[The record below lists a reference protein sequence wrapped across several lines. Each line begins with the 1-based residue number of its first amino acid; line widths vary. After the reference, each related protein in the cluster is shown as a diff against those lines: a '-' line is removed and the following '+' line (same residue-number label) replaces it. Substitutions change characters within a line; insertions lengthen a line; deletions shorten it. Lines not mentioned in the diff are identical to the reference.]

1 MKIYCMSDI
10 HGCLPEFEEALSLV
24 EDYLKEPDTKL
35 CLLGDYIHGG
45 ADSYGVLDKIMRLQD
60 QYGTEKVIALMG
72 NHEEHVL
79 SGIATINQ
87 MTRTLEEEADEGN
100 EKYIYW
106 IENLP
111 RYYTEGN
118 TVRKRVVEA
127 PQRETR
133 QQELPSYAKVRRV
146 KPNQGMALAMNPGF
160 AVFLGLSVL
169 ITLAACVMMLSMQAK
184 VTNQGNTIT
193 KLQAEIETLT
203 DDNNAYEARINSSV
217 NLEQIRDVAMNQLG
231 MVYPTDGQVVYYDQ
245 TEADYVR
252 QYQDV
257 PEVK

>member
-1 MKIYCMSDI
+1 MR
-10 HGCLPEFEEALSLV
+10 ENQR
-24 EDYLKEPDTKL
+24 
-35 CLLGDYIHGG
+35 
-45 ADSYGVLDKIMRLQD
+45 SY
-60 QYGTEKVIALMG
+60 YE
-72 NHEEHVL
+72 
-79 SGIATINQ
+79 
-87 MTRTLEEEADEGN
+87 
-100 EKYIYW
+100 
-106 IENLP
+106 
-111 RYYTEGN
+111 YY

-184 VTNQGNTIT
+184 VTNQG

>member
-1 MKIYCMSDI
+1 MPLVLSQQENDYPGNSRGIEQEVRAFESDRKEEDMKIYCMSDI

-87 MTRTLEEEADEGN
+87 MTRTLEEEDDEGD

-118 TVRKRVVEA
+118 TPPIHYLPKA
-127 PQRETR
+127 PHHIYIITYSFLIYNQFSHRLANVFY
-133 QQELPSYAKVRRV
+133 QIHFLLSILFLLFV
-146 KPNQGMALAMNPGF
+146 K
-160 AVFLGLSVL
+160 
-169 ITLAACVMMLSMQAK
+169 
-184 VTNQGNTIT
+184 
-193 KLQAEIETLT
+193 
-203 DDNNAYEARINSSV
+203 
-217 NLEQIRDVAMNQLG
+217 
-231 MVYPTDGQVVYYDQ
+231 
-245 TEADYVR
+245 
-252 QYQDV
+252 
-257 PEVK
+257 